1 MNFLTIDLGT
11 TNIKVGCFDS
21 DFNQLSMQ
29 TVEVNYHRNK
39 EIVEFEPE
47 KYFESVVA
55 ALKNCVQAAGINY
68 VSRITLTGQA
78 ESLVILDKEGNPVR
92 KAISWLDNRSVDQSN
107 ELSQFFGA
115 EKCYKITGQPEMLA
129 TWPITKIL
137 WLKQNENQSFE
148 KADKYL
154 MLKDYIAYKLTGK
167 IVGEYSIYNFSHY
180 FDIVKKD
187 YWQEILDYV
196 GIKKSQ
202 LPPLFEPCTDI
213 GKIKCE
219 VANYIL
225 INNDVEI
232 NIGTL
237 DHFAGMIGTG
247 NIKSGAVSESTGTVM
262 SISTMVDKPLFSE
275 YRVGCH
281 YGPFKNSY
289 VLLAICESGGIS
301 LEWFKREF
309 LNELSFKD
317 LDTIW
322 ASKSLDNTI
331 VFLPYVNGTNAPDF
345 DKNAK
350 GVFYGLNVMHDK
362 YDMSFAIMEGVSHLL
377 TNNIEFFEKL
387 GVITNTIVATGGGSK
402 SDVWLQLKSDIIGKQ
417 VLVPQNEEAA
427 SIGCAIIGAVSAGVY
442 PSYEEAVE
450 KCIKINKILEPKNT
464 LIAQKKH
471 ELFNILLEQMKKVFS
486 YKI

>member
-11 TNIKVGCFDS
+11 TNIKVSCYDS
-21 DFNQLSMQ
+21 KLNQLSMH
-29 TVEVNYHRNK
+29 TIAVKYHRDK
-39 EIVEFEPE
+39 DIVEFEPE
-47 KYFESVVA
+47 EYYSSVLA
-55 ALKNCVQAAGINY
+55 AMKSCVTAAGINE
-68 VSRITLTGQA
+68 VSKIILTGQA
-78 ESLVILDKEGNPVR
+78 ESLVVIDKDGKPVR
-92 KAISWLDNRSVDQSN
+92 MAISWLDNRSIEQRD
-107 ELSQFFGA
+107 ELSRVFDA
-115 EKCYKITGQPEMLA
+115 EKCYMITGQPEMLT

-137 WLKQNENQSFE
+137 WLKQNEKESFE

-154 MLKDYIAYKLTGK
+154 MLKDYIVFKLTGK
-167 IVGEYSIYNFSHY
+167 IAGEYSIYNFSHY

-202 LPPLFEPCTDI
+202 LPPLLEPCTDI
-213 GKIKCE
+213 GEVKSE
-219 VANYIL
+219 VANYIS
-225 INNDVEI
+225 IISNTCV

-247 NIKSGAVSESTGTVM
+247 NIKLGSVSESTGTVM
-262 SISTMVDKPLFSE
+262 SIATMVDKPLFSE
-275 YRVGCH
+275 YHIGCH
-281 YGPFKNSY
+281 YGPFSNSY

-301 LEWFKREF
+301 LEWFKEEF
-309 LNELSFKD
+309 LKELSYKD
-317 LDTIW
+317 LNNIW
-322 ASKSLDNTI
+322 AEKTIDNSI

-362 YDMSFAIMEGVSHLL
+362 YDMSFSILEGVSHLL
-377 TNNIEFFEKL
+377 ANNIEFFEKL
-387 GVITNTIVATGGGSK
+387 GVSTDTIFATGGGSK
-402 SDVWLQLKSDIIGKQ
+402 SDVWSQLKSDITCKQ

-442 PSYEEAVE
+442 SSYEEATE
-450 KCIKINKILEPKNT
+450 KCIKISKIFQPKNA
-464 LIAQKKH
+464 LIAKKKH
-471 ELFNILLEQMKKVFS
+471 ELFNILLNQMKKVFS